1 MFGPAR
7 RTWVLGG
14 GGARGAAQVGVLQA
28 LFEANVEAPVAVVG
42 TSVGALNGASIA
54 AYPSLAGAMM
64 LREVWMSRP
73 ALSVFQA
80 HPLGLIVS
88 GVRRENLSAF
98 PQANVRRLIERA
110 QALTGVSTFEQL
122 RVPLAVVATDLNAGK
137 PAVFRSGD
145 LTPALLAS
153 TAIPGVFPMVRINER
168 EHLDGGV
175 VENTPLN
182 IAVGDGA
189 REILA
194 ISLMAGGEYEESPA
208 GFAEL
213 IARTLQLSLHHQ
225 MLSDYER
232 LRERCR
238 IVVVCPITA
247 PTATWEMKREHVESV
262 MELARSAMAGLLQE
276 RGSRLFRHSGIHYL
290 RLDQPG

>member
-28 LFEANVEAPVAVVG
+28 LFEAGVEGPAAIVG
-42 TSVGALNGASIA
+42 TSVGALNGSAIA
-54 AYPSLAGAMM
+54 AYPSLAGTMM
-64 LREVWMSRP
+64 LREVWLSRQ
-73 ALSVFQA
+73 AAAVFQA
-80 HPLGLIVS
+80 HPLGLITAPA
-88 GVRRENLSAF
+88 RREQLGVF
-98 PQANVRRLIERA
+98 PQDNVRRLIERA
-110 QALTGVSTFEQL
+110 QALTGITTFEQL

-153 TAIPGVFPMVRINER
+153 TAIPGIFPMVRVNDR

-182 IAVGDGA
+182 IAVDDGA
-189 REILA
+189 KEILA
-194 ISLMAGGEYEESPA
+194 ISLMAGGEYA
-208 GFAEL
+208 GAPTSFAEL

-232 LRERCR
+232 LRQRAR
-238 IVVVCPITA
+238 IVVLCPVTA
-247 PTATWEMKREHVESV
+247 PNATWEMKRESLDAV
-262 MELARSAMAGLLQE
+262 MESSRVATAALLRE
-276 RGSRLFRHSGIHYL
+276 RGARLFRHSGIHYL
-290 RLDQPG
+290 QLR

>member
-28 LFEANVEAPVAVVG
+28 LFEAGVEAPSAIVG

-54 AYPSLAGAMM
+54 AYPSLAGTMM
-64 LREVWMSRP
+64 LREVWLSRQ
-73 ALSVFQA
+73 AAAVFQA
-80 HPLGLIVS
+80 HPLGVIIS
-88 GVRRENLSAF
+88 GLRRDQPSIM
-98 PQANVRRLIERA
+98 PQENVRRLIERA
-110 QALTGVSTFEQL
+110 IALTGIATFEKL
-122 RVPLAVVATDLNAGK
+122 RVPLAVIATDLNAGR
-137 PAVFRSGD
+137 PAIFRSGA
-145 LTPALLAS
+145 LEPALLAS
-153 TAIPGVFPMVRINER
+153 TAIPGLFPSVRINER

-175 VENTPLN
+175 VDNTP
-182 IAVGDGA
+182 IDTAVDDGA
-189 REILA
+189 KDILA
-194 ISLMAGGEYEESPA
+194 ISLMGGGEYEQAPNSLP
-208 GFAEL
+208 EL

-232 LRERCR
+232 LRHHAR

-247 PTATWEMKREHVESV
+247 PTATWVMKREHVEEV
-262 MELARSAMAGLLQE
+262 MESSRQAMAKLLHD

-290 RLDQPG
+290 PLG

>member
-28 LFEANVEAPVAVVG
+28 LFEANLEAPVAIVG

-54 AYPSLAGAMM
+54 AYPSLAGTMM

-80 HPLGLIVS
+80 HPLGLLVS
-88 GVRRENLSAF
+88 GIRRYQLSAF
-98 PQANVRRLIERA
+98 PQENVRRLIDRA
-110 QALTGVSTFEQL
+110 QALTGVTTFEQL

-137 PAVFRSGD
+137 PAVFRSGA

-153 TAIPGVFPMVRINER
+153 TAIPGVFPMVNVNGRQ
-168 EHLDGGV
+168 HLDGGV
-175 VENTPLN
+175 IENTPLN
-182 IAVGDGA
+182 TAVDDGA

-194 ISLMAGGEYEESPA
+194 ISLMAGGEQEETPA
-208 GFAEL
+208 GFGEL

-225 MLSDYER
+225 MLTDFER
-232 LRERCR
+232 LRDRCR
-238 IVVVCPITA
+238 IVVICPVTA
-247 PTATWEMKREHVESV
+247 PTATWEMKREHLESV
-262 MELARSAMAGLLQE
+262 MEKSRSAMAHLLHE

-290 RLDQPG
+290 RLG